1 VDDCRVGR
9 QPGESGDSRRS
20 DERQPTGDE
29 PASERLLTPGAAP
42 WSMATETEQGLSG
55 HLRGVTVTTLACLA
69 GVIAALVSGVVL
81 GTTVAASEN
90 ILGLVITGG
99 FVVLQFPIL
108 RVFGVDVQGF
118 SAKDYLYVAFMT
130 VTLWFITYTILLT
143 SGVQL

>member
-1 VDDCRVGR
+1 
-9 QPGESGDSRRS
+9 
-20 DERQPTGDE
+20 
-29 PASERLLTPGAAP
+29 
-42 WSMATETEQGLSG
+42 MATETEQGLSG

-81 GTTVAASEN
+81 GTTAEAAEN
-90 ILGLVITGG
+90 IVGLVVVGG

-108 RVFGVDVQGF
+108 RVLGVDVQDF
-118 SAKDYLYVAFMT
+118 SAKDYIYVAFMT